1 MDPTTTTP
9 LVLSNACGSL
19 VVLSSE
25 RTENKEGL
33 YSILKE
39 LRAGREADMQINNYD
54 TRWEVL
60 LIYM

>member
-1 MDPTTTTP
+1 MYSGSYNYHPIGF
-9 LVLSNACGSL
+9 LSNACGSL

-39 LRAGREADMQINNYD
+39 LRAGREADM
-54 TRWEVL
+54 
-60 LIYM
+60 